1 MTESKLVNKSTGFS
15 IEIIST
21 SQKEVLAIY
30 DSDVTFNSDGSWTT
44 HSNKYGVISKKD
56 FYSGKDNFKGIKR
69 VYGGE

>member
-1 MTESKLVNKSTGFS
+1 MRKFTRAVYSIIYKSQNK
-15 IEIIST
+15 I
-21 SQKEVLAIY
+21 LAIY